1 MRKLF
6 AVLLIFAL
14 AVSVSAQTP
23 FVVDDGGLLNLTEAG
38 ELEKLC
44 ADYYDTYGFTVAVH
58 TVETLEEKPAAAV
71 AAEVYEAAGYGND
84 GALLLI
90 CEYEGQWYIYTSGL
104 CARLISDE
112 ELTVIGQE
120 ILDDL
125 QSDNYGKA
133 IETFAKRCAEPVSKE
148 MVNREQQSTK
158 TQKTNNLYV
167 VFGMV
172 GGLVVG
178 FMVALLFAV
187 GKRERKKPQKRQ
199 KPAFPG
205 EENTEI

>member
-6 AVLLIFAL
+6 AVLLIFVL

-23 FVVDDGGLLNLTEAG
+23 FVVDEGGLLNLTEAG

-44 ADYYDTYGFTVAVH
+44 AEYYNTYGFTVAAH
-58 TVETLEEKPAAAV
+58 TVQSLGEKPAAAV
-71 AAEVYEAAGYGND
+71 AAKAYEAAGYSND
-84 GALLLI
+84 GALLLL

-112 ELTVIGQE
+112 DIASIGE
-120 ILDDL
+120 AIVDDL

-133 IETFAKRCAEPVSKE
+133 VETFAKRCAESISEE
-148 MVNREQQSTK
+148 MVNREQQSAR

-187 GKRERKKPQKRQ
+187 GKRERKKPQKRR
-199 KPAFPG
+199 KPAFHG
-205 EENTEI
+205 EENTQI

>member
-6 AVLLIFAL
+6 AVLLILVL

-38 ELEKLC
+38 ELETLC
-44 ADYYDTYGFTVAVH
+44 AEYYDTYGFTVAAH
-58 TVETLEEKPAAAV
+58 TVETLGDQPAAA
-71 AAEVYEAAGYGND
+71 AAAKAYETAGYGND
-84 GALLLI
+84 GVLLLI
-90 CEYEGQWYIYTSGL
+90 CENEGQWYIYTSGL

-112 ELTVIGQE
+112 DAAAIGEE
-120 ILDDL
+120 ILTDL

-133 IETFAKRCAEPVSKE
+133 METFVKRCAEPVSKE
-148 MVNREQQSTK
+148 MVNREQQSAK

-187 GKRERKKPQKRQ
+187 GKRERKKPQRRQ